1 MTDEKYDFDIG
12 EEGLSYDLLDESYNT
27 STQKFLLDAGLKQGM
42 KVLDVGCGAGV
53 MTSWIAKQVGK
64 DGHVTAI
71 DNSPEQLSVTQKR
84 IKNDKLSNVT
94 TKTLSAYDINNL
106 GEKYDLIYCRFLLHH
121 LHSPRKAIKAYYDH
135 LVDGGIYVGEEGII
149 SHMFAYPPTFAWQG
163 YMPNLVPPAQETE
176 GTGRDGYIGMKLFYE
191 CKNSGFEIINCGLNQ
206 PILWKESQKM
216 KLLEALNAFKQ
227 TDLEQ
232 GTTEEE
238 WQKKYDET
246 VRFSKDDNQ
255 IIGFYGS
262 FQVAGVKPKR

>member
-12 EEGLSYDLLDESYNT
+12 EEGLSYDLLDQSFNS
-27 STQKFLLDAGLKQGM
+27 STKKFLLNAGLTQGM

-53 MTSWIAKQVGK
+53 MTSWMAHQVGK
-64 DGHVTAI
+64 EGHVTAI
-71 DNSPEQLSVTQKR
+71 DNSPEQLSVTQR
-84 IKNDKLSNVT
+84 TLKNQPISNVT
-94 TKTLSAYDINNL
+94 TKVLSAYDIDQL

-121 LHSPRKAIKAYYDH
+121 LHSPRHAIKVFYEN
-135 LVDGGIYVGEEGII
+135 LVNNGIYVGEEGII

-163 YMPNLVPPAQETE
+163 YMPTLVPPEQEIE
-176 GTGRDGYIGMKLFYE
+176 GKGRDGDIGIKLFYE
-191 CKNSGFEIINCGLNQ
+191 CKKIGFEIIDCGLIQ
-206 PILWKESQKM
+206 PVLWKESQKI
-216 KLLEALNAFKQ
+216 KLLEALKAFKQ

-238 WQKKYDET
+238 WAKKYAET

-262 FQVAGVKPKR
+262 FQVACRK